1 MSGTKSRS
9 TKTGLLTQ
17 TDKNLPEG
25 AQRDAPFLFLFARTG
40 KAVFLFCDE
49 SPAIL
54 PCRGFHTDTVI
65 SNEKLRKEG
74 KRMRKEEI
82 EMELA
87 KHTDTILS

>member
-25 AQRDAPFLFLFARTG
+25 APFLFLFARTG

-87 KHTDTILS
+87 KHTDTIFLER